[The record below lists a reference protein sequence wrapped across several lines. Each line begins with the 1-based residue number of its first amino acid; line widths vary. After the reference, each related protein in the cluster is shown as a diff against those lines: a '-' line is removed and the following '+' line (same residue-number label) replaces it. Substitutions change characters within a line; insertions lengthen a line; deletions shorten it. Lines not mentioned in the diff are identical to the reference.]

1 MQMNFFQRTLKREIS
16 LSGIGL
22 HSGKPVALSI
32 KPARPNQGV
41 IFVRTDLP
49 GQPQIAAH
57 YKNITD
63 TRLATTIGRGQVSVS
78 TIEHLLA
85 ALQGMGVDNATVEV
99 DGPEVPIMDGSSQVF
114 CQEIE
119 EAGLQSQ
126 LQFRPYLALRRK
138 VELRVG
144 EKWAVA
150 EPSNKLEIHATV
162 EFDHPSIGFQ
172 EFSYVE
178 GVTRFSEMA
187 SARTFGFLRE
197 VEALKRMGL
206 ARGGSLDNAVVLDD
220 ASILNPSGLRYPNEF
235 ARHKV
240 LDALGDIK
248 LAGIPIH
255 AHIRLHRA
263 GHDLHGQLLQAIF
276 KDPSNYEIVDRSIR
290 DEFRPSRVRAAIARL
305 VASV

>member
-1 MQMNFFQRTLKREIS
+1 MNFFQRTLKREIT

-22 HSGKPVALSI
+22 HSGESATVTI
-32 KPARPNQGV
+32 KPARANQGV
-41 IFVRTDLP
+41 IFERTDLD
-49 GQPQIAAH
+49 GSPQIAAH
-57 YKNITD
+57 YKNIID
-63 TRLATTIGRGQVSVS
+63 TRLATTIGRGKVTVS

-85 ALQGMGVDNATVEV
+85 AFQGLGVDNATVEV
-99 DGPEVPIMDGSSQVF
+99 NGPELPILDGSSSVF
-114 CQEIE
+114 CEEIE
-119 EAGLQSQ
+119 IAGLQSQ

-150 EPSNKLEIHATV
+150 EPSARLEIHGSV
-162 EFDHPSIGFQ
+162 DFDHPSIGYQ
-172 EFSYVE
+172 EFSYID
-178 GVTRFSEMA
+178 GQTNFADLA

-197 VEALKRMGL
+197 VEAMKRMGL
-206 ARGGSLDNAVVLDD
+206 ARGGSLENAVVLDD
-220 ASILNPSGLRYPNEF
+220 ASVLNPEGLRYPNEF
-235 ARHKV
+235 IRHKV
-240 LDALGDIK
+240 LDALGDLK

-263 GHDLHGQLLQAIF
+263 GHDLHGLLLQEIF
-276 KDPSNYEIVDRSIR
+276 KDSNNYEIIDRSIR